1 MSDEQLTTGKLLTA
15 LAVIML
21 AVFGWLF
28 NKIVDSNNTVADA
41 VAEGQVRL
49 AVIEQRITEL
59 ERKCE

>member
-1 MSDEQLTTGKLLTA
+1 
-15 LAVIML
+15 ML

>member
-1 MSDEQLTTGKLLTA
+1 MSEELTTGKLLTA
-15 LAVIML
+15 LAVIMI

-28 NKIVDSNNTVADA
+28 NKIVEGNNTVADA
-41 VAEGQVRL
+41 VAMGQVRL